1 MKYPIH
7 PSNRTDVRFAERHSC
22 VANPFPVYTFIVKT
36 SDVGRKVEI
45 NPLPSQIIQVILI
58 SDGETLEWRILDS
71 RVKEPD
77 KC

>member
-1 MKYPIH
+1 
-7 PSNRTDVRFAERHSC
+7 
-22 VANPFPVYTFIVKT
+22 VYTFIVKT
-36 SDVGRKVEI
+36 SDVGRKVES
-45 NPLPSQIIQVILI
+45 NPLPSQIIQVFLI